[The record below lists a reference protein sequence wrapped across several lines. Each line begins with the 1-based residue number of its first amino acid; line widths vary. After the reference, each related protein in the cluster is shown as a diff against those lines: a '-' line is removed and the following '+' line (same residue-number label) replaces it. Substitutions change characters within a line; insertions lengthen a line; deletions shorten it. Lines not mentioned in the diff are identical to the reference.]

1 MISIKYSLLSKAKA
15 TNKYEIV
22 ARISL
27 ASNNRPTLRTG
38 VYVKKEYFKTV
49 QTNGHGAIKDIVIPR
64 QTAFNREDV
73 NDVKLAKRD
82 LELWSCRICK
92 ICELAE
98 SDNFEINKE
107 FLNKCLKLCKDLSVE
122 DINRTVLFTN
132 SCPEHLLIGKSSKNI
147 YQLAEEYINVKKF
160 SESHTKA
167 FKVLVRALRRFE
179 LYIQVK
185 KDQNFVLNVDTI
197 TEDNVND
204 FFIYMQNEYILCKK
218 DKSLFEQLLKSA
230 PIEISPKHHSPQI
243 SQRGDNTIVKF
254 KKKLS
259 AFFRWLN
266 RSHITSNNPTL
277 NIDIGAEKFGKPIY
291 LTTEERDKI
300 ATFDFGNNHR
310 LATQRDIFIFQCYT
324 GCRVGDLMKLTK
336 KNVVGGYLNYV
347 PHKTKDKSDAQ
358 DARVP
363 LLSIALELIN
373 KYDNIDT
380 DGRLF
385 PFISKQKYNNAIKQ
399 ILTECGIT
407 RIVSIRNSKTGEFEQ
422 KRLNEI
428 AASHIARKTFI
439 NSVYKEVKDPNIVG
453 RMSGHVEGSKAFARY
468 REIDDDILFETIS
481 KIAPKN
487 NARAY

>member
-27 ASNNRPTLRTG
+27 TSNNRPTLRTG

-92 ICELAE
+92 ICELAD

-122 DINRTVLFTN
+122 DINRTVLFTT

-185 KDQNFVLNVDTI
+185 KDQNFVLDVDTI

-204 FFIYMQNEYILCKK
+204 FFIYMQNEHILCKK

-266 RSHITSNNPTL
+266 RSHITKNNPTSHL
-277 NIDIGAEKFGKPIY
+277 EIGIEKYGSPICLDID
-291 LTTEERDKI
+291 ERDTI
-300 ATFDFGNNHR
+300 ASFIFNDNDR
-310 LATQRDIFIFQCYT
+310 LSVQRDIFVFQCLT
-324 GCRVGDLMKLTK
+324 GCRVGDLMRLTR
-336 KNVVGGYLNYV
+336 KNIKDGILIYM
-347 PHKTKDKSDAQ
+347 PHKTKDINNVREAII
-358 DARVP
+358 P
-363 LLSIALELIN
+363 LDLLALELVK
-373 KYDNIDT
+373 KYDGVDR

-385 PFISKQKYNNAIKQ
+385 PFISAQKYNKAIKE
-399 ILTECGIT
+399 ILTVCGIT
-407 RIVSIRNSKTGEFEQ
+407 RVVYIRNTVTGEHEQ
-422 KRLNEI
+422 KNLNMI
-428 AASHIARKTFI
+428 ASSHIARKTFI
-439 NSVYKEVKDPNIVG
+439 NSLYSRVQDPEIIG
-453 RMSGHVEGSKAFARY
+453 QMSGHVEGSRAFARY
-468 REIDDDILFETIS
+468 RNISVDILRDAIS
-481 KIAPKN
+481 KIAPKQDHS
-487 NARAY
+487 

>member
-1 MISIKYSLLSKAKA
+1 MISIRYSLLGKSAND
-15 TNKYEIV
+15 NKHEIV
-22 ARISL
+22 ARINIS
-27 ASNNRPTLRTG
+27 SQNRPTLRTG
-38 VYVKKEYFKTV
+38 ILVRREYFKTA
-49 QTNGHGAIKDIVIPR
+49 QTNGHGHIRDIVIPR
-64 QTAFNREDV
+64 QTAFNKNEIAD
-73 NDVKLAKRD
+73 AKDAKKRLD
-82 LELWSCRICK
+82 IWSRRVVK
-92 ICELAE
+92 ICEILLVE
-98 SDNFEINKE
+98 SNDIDKKLLTDAIE
-107 FLNKCLKLCKDLSVE
+107 LCKDISIE
-122 DINRTVLFTN
+122 EITN
-132 SCPEHLLIGKSSKNI
+132 AILLPPSRSKQWPKEKSSKNI
-147 YQLAEEYINVKKF
+147 YQLAAEYIQAKQF
-160 SESHTKA
+160 SESHAKS
-167 FKVLVRALRRFE
+167 FKVLIRALNRFE
-179 LYIQVK
+179 LYIQAK
-185 KDQNFVLNVDTI
+185 KDSNFVLDVETL

-204 FFIYMQNEYILCKK
+204 FYLYIQKEHILAKK
-218 DKSLFEQLLKSA
+218 DESLFKELLKSA
-230 PIEISPKHHSPQI
+230 PIEITPKHQSPQI
-243 SQRGDNTIVKF
+243 TQRGGNTIIKYKKRLAGFF
-254 KKKLS
+254 K
-259 AFFRWLN
+259 WLN
-266 RSHITSNNPTL
+266 KNHITSNNPTL

-385 PFISKQKYNNAIKQ
+385 PFISTQKYNNAIKQ

-407 RIVSIRNSKTGEFEQ
+407 RIVSIRDSITGEFEQ

-439 NSVYKEVKDPNIVG
+439 NSEYKEVKDPNIVG

-487 NARAY
+487 DT